1 MLISVSLSCFLAVY
15 ASFHP
20 VRDGVMQLLQRAD
33 PDIVF
38 GGLKMGFFFIH
49 CARPEAVDR

>member
-1 MLISVSLSCFLAVY
+1 MFISVSLSCFLAVY

-20 VRDGVMQLLQRAD
+20 VRRAVMQLLQRAD

-38 GGLKMGFFFIH
+38 GGLKMGFFLIH
-49 CARPEAVDR
+49 STRPEAADQ